1 MAMKTGALNVLAL
14 CSGYGGLELGLQ
26 LATSGAARCVCYVE
40 REASAASVLVKEM
53 EAAWLAPA
61 PIWGDLA
68 TFDGKPWRG
77 VVDCITAGFPCQPFS
92 AAGKRAGT
100 ADPRWLWPVVARVI
114 EEVNPSLVFLENV
127 PGLRKKGLRDVLQDL
142 ATIGF
147 NAEWGCV
154 KASDLGAP
162 HIRRRLFIL
171 GFRERDRLEQLVGAE
186 VLSGP
191 YCFASGVAAK
201 RGELEPP
208 IGEHADPLHLG
219 PDVGNA
225 DGQRELR
232 EPGNEL
238 ERQERKGRNGF
249 SDSSEDVGGANGANV
264 EGCWPPW
271 RTTDAASG
279 DWPKDEPE
287 PGICRKAYGGA
298 VGMDHRLRMLGNGV
312 VPVVAAY
319 AFRALVRR
327 AIERGPA

>member
-1 MAMKTGALNVLAL
+1 MVRGGHGMAMKTGALNVLAL

-26 LATSGAARCVCYVE
+26 LATGGAARGVCYVE

-61 PIWGDLA
+61 PVWSDLA

-100 ADPRWLWPVVARVI
+100 ADLRWLWPVVARII
-114 EEVNPSLVFLENV
+114 EEVEPSLVFLENV
-127 PGLRKKGLRDVLQDL
+127 PGLRKKGLRDVLEDL
-142 ATIGF
+142 TALGF
-147 NAEWGCV
+147 HAEWGCV

-162 HIRRRLFIL
+162 HIRRRLWLL
-171 GFRERDRLEQLVGAE
+171 GYRDREQLREQSRRWFRKGGTKAI
-186 VLSGP
+186 
-191 YCFASGVAAK
+191 
-201 RGELEPP
+201 EPP
-208 IGEHADPLHLG
+208 YFA

-232 EPGNEL
+232 EPGNEM
-238 ERQERKGRNGF
+238 ERQEGEGRNGL
-249 SDSSEDVGGANGANV
+249 SDSSADVGNAKRQDV

-271 RTTDAASG
+271 RTANTASG
-279 DWPKDEPE
+279 TWPEDEPQ
-287 PGICRKAYGGA
+287 PGIRRAAYGGA
-298 VGMDHRLRMLGNGV
+298 VGLDHRLRMLGNGV

-327 AIERGPA
+327 AIEREPA